1 MLSEALHH
9 DPISVIKGE
18 LILIYTLAYECI
30 VDIGDRHNTRLDRN
44 LFTLKSFRI
53 T

>member
-18 LILIYTLAYECI
+18 LILIYTLAYECV
-30 VDIGDRHNTRLDRN
+30 VDIGDSHDARFYRY